1 MIAQGLVCA
10 TLPTSD
16 MARSRRFYHEA
27 LELKEFPDAPE
38 GGVWY
43 EAGGRTLLHVYE
55 STAGPGKHTAATILV
70 EDFEETIA
78 ALRSRGIV
86 LEEYDLPGA
95 QDSGRRLALG
105 LWFSLRLDEGPG
117 REHLGDRK
125 PSEAIERR
133 LRRCSKARPR

>member
-1 MIAQGLVCA
+1 VIAQGLVCA

-43 EAGGRTLLHVYE
+43 EAGERTLLHVYE

-70 EDFEETIA
+70 EDFEEAIA
-78 ALRSRGIV
+78 ALRSRGVV
-86 LEEYDLPGA
+86 LEEYNLPGLKTE
-95 QDSGRRLALG
+95 DGVWRSESGFLSAWMKDPDGNILG
-105 LWFSLRLDEGPG
+105 
-117 REHLGDRK
+117 
-125 PSEAIERR
+125 IESHPKR
-133 LRRCSKARPR
+133 LRGG